1 MIIFISFILISTIIT
16 LAVNQIK
23 KLTEVLNKIKGLGWL
38 SDTVVS
44 VVMSFTLAFWA
55 IFSYQSGLLLISGME
70 WVNIWFK
77 SFDLFVTA
85 ILVSGGS
92 AAIYEFGKI
101 YIEAKKSE

>member
-16 LAVNQIK
+16 LSVNQIK
-23 KLTEVLNKIKGLGWL
+23 KLVNVVNGIKGFEWL
-38 SDTVVS
+38 TDSGVS
-44 VVMSFTLAFWA
+44 VILSFILAFWA

-77 SFDLFVTA
+77 NFDLFVTSV
-85 ILVSGGS
+85 LVSGGS

-101 YIEAKKSE
+101 YIEAKKAE